1 MRVLRLVAA
10 LMLVATAAPAQL
22 AVTQPTERLLVLPL
36 SVTTPA
42 DSATSVQVMDA
53 VRERLVALAR
63 YKALIITKSK
73 LCEALTASGFPCDG
87 LLDDQQAQQLARFLT
102 AHAYTA
108 GLLAKTGTT
117 WVARMRVVD
126 ISSSGFAS
134 SFTVRNGNPG
144 STAAFVEAI
153 AQRLFTVIKAGE
165 HARQCNTERSR
176 GAFARAAQAAQKA
189 FALDSN
195 ATAAHLCM
203 LNTYE
208 AQRMPP
214 ESLIAAASRALK
226 GDSLYAVA
234 WERLAS
240 AYQQKGDTVR
250 AIEAFKGLLSANP
263 RHVGRRLGLAQMLFH
278 MKHHQEAAD
287 LLTVGLATN
296 PGDQAMLELQRRV
309 CIEGSLYRC
318 ALESLKLQREQDT
331 IVLGDSTWLKTV
343 LGAAQQ
349 VSDTAALLDFTAA
362 ATTHFPNSAS
372 FWKARGSAYELA
384 GQPDSAIWAYRKS
397 LAIDPSDV
405 PSALLVAK
413 AMVDGAVWDTGG
425 ARQAA
430 ADSVRIN
437 ALRAAF
443 ADRLDT
449 AKVYLSRGLAT
460 PDSGLHLSATVI
472 MLTAG
477 SKLAQIQAYARAY
490 PWLEQTLQQVA
501 PRTPGDTLGPRKQ
514 VRVNA
519 GFWFGLSSVQTLVPA
534 YQAMITSK
542 DCGEAKT
549 INDRIAQTKEA
560 LILGA
565 RVHPPT
571 ANSLLQNLSRF
582 EDLMPRVKQQFKCTN
597 F

>member
-1 MRVLRLVAA
+1 MRMLRLAGG
-10 LMLVATAAPAQL
+10 LMLVATAARAQL
-22 AVTQPTERLLVLPL
+22 AVTQPTERLLLLPL
-36 SVTTPA
+36 GVTTPA
-42 DSATSVQVMDA
+42 DSAASVQVMDA
-53 VRERLVALAR
+53 VRERLATLAR
-63 YKALIITKSK
+63 YKALIISKAK
-73 LCEALTASGFPCDG
+73 LCEALQASGFPCDG
-87 LLDDQQAQQLARFLT
+87 LLDEQQAQQLARFLT
-102 AHAYTA
+102 AHAYTTGA
-108 GLLAKTGTT
+108 LAKSGTT
-117 WVARMRVVD
+117 WTARMRVVD

-134 SFTVRNGNPG
+134 SFTVSNGNPG
-144 STAAFVEAI
+144 STASLSEAI
-153 AQRLFTVIKAGE
+153 AQRIFTVIKAGE
-165 HARQCNTERSR
+165 HARQCNTERQR
-176 GAFARAAQAAQKA
+176 GGFVRAAQAAQKA

-195 ATAAHLCM
+195 AIAAHLCM

-214 ESLIAAASRALK
+214 DSLIAAASRAIK
-226 GDSLYAVA
+226 GDSLYATA

-240 AYQQKGDTVR
+240 AYQQKGDTARSV
-250 AIEAFKGLLSANP
+250 EAFMGLLRANP
-263 RHVGRRLGLAQMLFH
+263 RHIGRRLGLAQLLFQQ
-278 MKHHQEAAD
+278 KHYREAAD
-287 LLTVGLATN
+287 LLTEGLVTS

-309 CIEGSLYRC
+309 CIEGSLWRC
-318 ALESLKLQREQDT
+318 ALESLKQQREQDT
-331 IVLGDSTWLKTV
+331 TVLGDSTWLKTV

-349 VSDTAALLDFTAA
+349 VSDTAALLDFSTAA
-362 ATTHFPNSAS
+362 TNHFPSSAS

-384 GQPDSAIWAYRKS
+384 GKPDSAIWAYRKS
-397 LAIDPSDV
+397 LDIDPSDL

-413 AMVDGAVWDTGG
+413 AMVEGAVWDTAG
-425 ARQAA
+425 ARRAA

-437 ALRAAF
+437 AMRAAF

-449 AKVYLSRGLAT
+449 AKVYLNRGLAS
-460 PDSGLHLSATVI
+460 PDSGLRLSATVI

-477 SKLAQIQAYARAY
+477 SKLAQIQTYARAY

-501 PRTPGDTLGPRKQ
+501 PRSPGDTLGPRKQ
-514 VRVNA
+514 IRVNA

-542 DCGEAKT
+542 DCSEARA

-560 LILGA
+560 LITGA